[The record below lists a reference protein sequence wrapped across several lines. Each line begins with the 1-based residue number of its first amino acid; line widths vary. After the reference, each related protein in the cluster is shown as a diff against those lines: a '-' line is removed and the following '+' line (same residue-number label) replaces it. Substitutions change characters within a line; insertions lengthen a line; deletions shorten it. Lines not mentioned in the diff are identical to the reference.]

1 MFMYIFFSP
10 TPPGPLKMQKTH
22 FFDDNLAKK
31 TTKHKTNTI
40 HYVPLTLK
48 NHTNF
53 ALKKQPQHKKK
64 LKFNQQQ
71 QQQTRIFV
79 LGSSLGG

>member
-1 MFMYIFFSP
+1 
-10 TPPGPLKMQKTH
+10 MQKTI

-31 TTKHKTNTI
+31 TKQKTNTI

-71 QQQTRIFV
+71 QQTRIFV
-79 LGSSLGG
+79 LG